1 MKQDDPHYDARRAE
15 YYAQGWWRD
24 EDLWTSMSRTALA
37 RPAQPAFIGE
47 DRAITFGE
55 LLRDAE
61 RFGRGLAARG
71 INPGDVV
78 ILHARNS
85 VETVVALV
93 GCGWAGAPDDDAT
106 IRGEA
111 TMTSTLRMEV
121 VAFLAVFAF
130 LGAVVLGLF

>member
-1 MKQDDPHYDARRAE
+1 MLHCTTTVLPDRRVSLFSTPAR
-15 YYAQGWWRD
+15 
-24 EDLWTSMSRTALA
+24 
-37 RPAQPAFIGE
+37 
-47 DRAITFGE
+47 
-55 LLRDAE
+55 
-61 RFGRGLAARG
+61 
-71 INPGDVV
+71 
-78 ILHARNS
+78 
-85 VETVVALV
+85 